1 MLEANIILYDI
12 IIYYDHNMEDKSN
25 IQIQNMVGS
34 IANFGRDG
42 DWWCQQNG
50 NNK

>member
-12 IIYYDHNMEDKSN
+12 IIYDHNLEDKSY
-25 IQIQNMVGS
+25 IQIQKMVGS
-34 IANFGRDG
+34 IANFSRDG

>member
-25 IQIQNMVGS
+25 IQIQKMVGS

>member
-25 IQIQNMVGS
+25 IQIQKMVGS

-42 DWWCQQNG
+42 DW
-50 NNK
+50 